1 MLCLKSRLLTLVS
14 VAVLAT
20 ACQATEA
27 GSTRSPS
34 GDAGQPPVRSPGT
47 APMTAEPSAP
57 STVGPDDPAIALQW
71 MVGGGD
77 GLFLERPDGTSRIQ
91 LGKLPGS
98 RADRWID
105 L

>member
-1 MLCLKSRLLTLVS
+1 MLCSKSRLLAFVS

-34 GDAGQPPVRSPGT
+34 GDAGRPPVRSSET
-47 APMTAEPSAP
+47 ATMSAEPSAP
-57 STVGPDDPAIALQW
+57 STVGPDEPAIALQW

-77 GLFLERPDGTSRIQ
+77 GLFLERPDGSC
-91 LGKLPGS
+91 
-98 RADRWID
+98 
-105 L
+105 